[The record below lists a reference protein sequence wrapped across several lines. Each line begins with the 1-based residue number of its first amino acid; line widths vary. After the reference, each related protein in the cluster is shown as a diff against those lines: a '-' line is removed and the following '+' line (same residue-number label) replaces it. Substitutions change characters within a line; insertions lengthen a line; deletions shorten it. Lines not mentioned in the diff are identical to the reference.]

1 MVHIASCV
9 GNVVSRL
16 FIKFEC
22 NEGESSSTDYGDG
35 KLADVSSQAK
45 RNPFRCECS
54 WRVCRV
60 RRTDRWSPI
69 LARGGLVLLSPKS
82 DVEEVC
88 PVPQV
93 PSLTFSF
100 WCAAVAAM
108 TLKALNPFGN
118 GSLVLVCFARQTES

>member
-69 LARGGLVLLSPKS
+69 RTTFPQKSCGGGMSRATSAIP
-82 DVEEVC
+82 DV
-88 PVPQV
+88 Q
-93 PSLTFSF
+93 L
-100 WCAAVAAM
+100 
-108 TLKALNPFGN
+108 
-118 GSLVLVCFARQTES
+118 LVCGSRCDDAQGLEPIREWQFGLGMFRQADRELISSSL